1 MLWVADRQDLVRYAK
16 RARLRQMLVRGVS
29 GLQKSLLYGLSL
41 ALLGVVADRMFSLR
55 LPWPAFSLGL
65 AGAAVLGSLLY
76 ALFPNLELLEAA
88 SRVDVRAGWKER
100 LLSALSLP
108 AVAHPMEQALVE
120 DVRARLKGQSVSR
133 LFPYQAARELKLV
146 PVAGLALVLAFF
158 FIPALD
164 VLGLEA
170 RQKEKAKEKEELKSV
185 VQKLEERKKKLEK
198 EDRPLDRVK
207 EAIKKIDAL
216 AAQLHQ
222 DPPPDR
228 KEALAKI
235 ANLAE
240 ELEKMKHELSQSAA
254 LAEKLQKAASKENG
268 EPGQLTPL
276 LKVGK
281 FMEAAQELAQLRNK
295 LQENKLSPADKAKLQ
310 KELEKLL
317 EKMSQ
322 DKDLSELEKKL
333 ARAMKG
339 LNQDNEKDLSD
350 FQKSLQDLDSDLTE
364 KEMLAQALDDLE
376 KLADALAKD
385 EGECPTCGSKMKG
398 GKCKG
403 KDGKG

>member
-16 RARLRQMLVRGVS
+16 RARRRQRLVRGVA

-41 ALLGVVADRMFSLR
+41 AFLGVVADRVFSLR
-55 LPWPAFSLGL
+55 LPWPAVGLGL
-65 AGAAVLGSLLY
+65 LGAAALGGLLF
-76 ALFPNLELLEAA
+76 AFIPNLELLEAA
-88 SRVDVRAGWKER
+88 GRVDARAGWKER

-108 AVAHPMEQALVE
+108 SVAHPMEQALVE
-120 DVRARLKGQSVSR
+120 DVRERLKQQSVSR
-133 LFPYQAARELKLV
+133 LFPFQAARELKLV
-146 PVAGLALVLAFF
+146 PLAGAALGLAF

-185 VQKLEERKKKLEK
+185 VQKLEERRKKLEK

-222 DPPPDR
+222 DPPPER

-235 ANLAE
+235 ATLAE

-254 LAEKLQKAASKENG
+254 LAEKLQKAASKDSG

-281 FMEAAQELAQLRNK
+281 FMEAAQELAKLRNK
-295 LQENKLSPADKAKLQ
+295 LEENKLSPADKARLE
-310 KELEKLL
+310 KELQKLL
-317 EKMSQ
+317 EKMGQ
-322 DKDLSELEKKL
+322 DKDLNELEKKL

-339 LNQDNEKDLSD
+339 LNEDHEKDLSD
-350 FQKSLQDLDSDLTE
+350 FQKSLQELDSDLTE

-376 KLADALAKD
+376 KLADALAQD
-385 EGECPTCGSKMKG
+385 ERECPTCGSRMKG